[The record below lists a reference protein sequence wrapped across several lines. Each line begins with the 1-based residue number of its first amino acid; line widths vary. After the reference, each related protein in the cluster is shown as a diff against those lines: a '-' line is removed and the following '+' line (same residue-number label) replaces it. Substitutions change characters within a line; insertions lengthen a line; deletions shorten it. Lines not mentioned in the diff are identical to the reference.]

1 MNQRGERIMTN
12 VNLGAM
18 PASSGNNRTHKEG
31 AMRRMLVPTLRWG
44 AILAGVAA
52 GLSTQLLL
60 AMLGLAS
67 GLSLTQLSEGV
78 APGSG
83 TLLWSVLSLLVAAV
97 VGSYV
102 AGRVSGL
109 SRKTDGILHGVVTWS
124 VSTLLFMLMATSL
137 GGTLIS
143 GIFYDVG
150 QGTAT
155 SNQVTSSI
163 GFVGMLNRQ
172 IGSNLTPQD
181 FRVLQDDILT
191 GKRDTAIS
199 LLTTRSGLRTDKAA
213 AIVDQALILSG
224 QSLLASSE
232 ARANAEQSIKSAS
245 LVAWS
250 VFLAT
255 ALSLIASIFGGLFGA
270 TTATRVTW
278 EDNSAIVKPAF

>member
-1 MNQRGERIMTN
+1 
-12 VNLGAM
+12 M
-18 PASSGNNRTHKEG
+18 PASSGNNRTNKEG
-31 AMRRMLVPTLRWG
+31 KTRRILVPTLRWG

-83 TLLWSVLSLLVAAV
+83 TLLWSILSLLVAAV

-124 VSTLLFMLMATSL
+124 VSTLLFVLMATSL
-137 GGTLIS
+137 GGTLLS
-143 GIFYDVG
+143 GIFYDIG
-150 QGTAT
+150 QGSAA
-155 SNQVTSSI
+155 SNQAASSI
-163 GFVGMLNRQ
+163 GFIGMLNRQ
-172 IGSNLTPQD
+172 IGSNLSPQD
-181 FRVLQDDILT
+181 FRVLQEDILT

-199 LLTTRSGLRTDKAA
+199 FLTTRSGLRTDKAT

-250 VFLAT
+250 VFLAA

>member
-1 MNQRGERIMTN
+1 MTT

-18 PASSGNNRTHKEG
+18 PAPAANNRTNKESV
-31 AMRRMLVPTLRWG
+31 ARRILVPTLRWG

-67 GLSLTQLSEGV
+67 GLSLTNLSEGV

-83 TLLWSVLSLLVAAV
+83 TLIWSVLSLLVAAL

-109 SRKTDGILHGVVTWS
+109 SRKTDGVLHGVVTWS
-124 VSTLLFMLMATSL
+124 VSTLLFMMMATSVS
-137 GGTLIS
+137 GTLLS
-143 GIFYDVG
+143 GIFYDIG
-150 QGTAT
+150 QSSVA
-155 SNQVTSSI
+155 SNQAASST
-163 GFVGMLNRQ
+163 GFAGMLNRQ
-172 IGSNLTPQD
+172 IGSNLSPQD
-181 FRVLQDDILT
+181 FRILQDDILS

-199 LLTTRSGLRTDKAA
+199 FLTSRSGLRTDKAA
-213 AIVDQALILSG
+213 KIVDQALILSG

-232 ARANAEQSIKSAS
+232 ARTNAEQSIKTAS
-245 LVAWS
+245 VVAWS

-278 EDNSAIVKPAF
+278 EDNSTIVKPSF

>member
-1 MNQRGERIMTN
+1 MNSRGERIMTN
-12 VNLGAM
+12 ANLGAM
-18 PASSGNNRTHKEG
+18 PASSGNNRTYKEG
-31 AMRRMLVPTLRWG
+31 ATRRILVPTLRWG

-109 SRKTDGILHGVVTWS
+109 SRKTDGLLHGLVTWS
-124 VSTLLFMLMATSL
+124 VSTLLFVLMATSL

-172 IGSNLTPQD
+172 IGSNLSPQD

-224 QSLLASSE
+224 KSLLASSE

-270 TTATRVTW
+270 TTSTRVTW

>member
-1 MNQRGERIMTN
+1 MTN

-18 PASSGNNRTHKEG
+18 PASSGNNRTNKEG
-31 AMRRMLVPTLRWG
+31 ATRRILVPTLRWG

-52 GLSTQLLL
+52 GLSSQLLL

-78 APGSG
+78 TPGSG
-83 TLLWSVLSLLVAAV
+83 TLLWSILSLLIAAV

-109 SRKTDGILHGVVTWS
+109 SRKTDGMLHGLVTWS
-124 VSTLLFMLMATSL
+124 VSTLLFVLMATSL

-143 GIFYDVG
+143 GIFYDIG
-150 QGTAT
+150 QGSVA
-155 SNQVTSSI
+155 SNQAASSI

-172 IGSNLTPQD
+172 IGSNLSPQD
-181 FRVLQDDILT
+181 FRLLQDDILT

-213 AIVDQALILSG
+213 SIVDQALILSG

-232 ARANAEQSIKSAS
+232 ARSNAEQSIRAAS

-278 EDNSAIVKPAF
+278 EDKSAIVKPAF

>member
-1 MNQRGERIMTN
+1 MTN

-31 AMRRMLVPTLRWG
+31 TTRRILVPTLRWG

-83 TLLWSVLSLLVAAV
+83 TLLWSILSLLVAAV

-124 VSTLLFMLMATSL
+124 VSTLLFVLMATSL

-143 GIFYDVG
+143 GIFYDIG
-150 QGTAT
+150 QGSAA
-155 SNQVTSSI
+155 SNQAASSI

-172 IGSNLTPQD
+172 IGSNLSPQD
-181 FRVLQDDILT
+181 FRVLQEDILS

-199 LLTTRSGLRTDKAA
+199 FLTTRSGLRTDKAA

-232 ARANAEQSIKSAS
+232 ARVNAEQSIKAAS

-250 VFLAT
+250 VFLAA

-278 EDNSAIVKPAF
+278 EDNSTIVKPAF

>member
-1 MNQRGERIMTN
+1 MTN

-31 AMRRMLVPTLRWG
+31 TTRRILVPTLRWG

-83 TLLWSVLSLLVAAV
+83 TLLWSILSLLVAAV

-124 VSTLLFMLMATSL
+124 VSTLLFVLMATSL

-143 GIFYDVG
+143 GIFYDIG
-150 QGTAT
+150 QGSAA
-155 SNQVTSSI
+155 SNQAASSI

-172 IGSNLTPQD
+172 IGSNLSPQD
-181 FRVLQDDILT
+181 FRVLQEDILS

-199 LLTTRSGLRTDKAA
+199 FLTTRSGLRTDKAA

-224 QSLLASSE
+224 QSLLASTE
-232 ARANAEQSIKSAS
+232 ARANAEQSIKAAS

-270 TTATRVTW
+270 TTATRATW
-278 EDNSAIVKPAF
+278 EDNSTIVKPAF

>member
-1 MNQRGERIMTN
+1 MTN
-12 VNLGAM
+12 VNLGAV
-18 PASSGNNRTHKEG
+18 PASSGNNRTNKEG
-31 AMRRMLVPTLRWG
+31 ATRRILVPTLRWG

-52 GLSTQLLL
+52 GLSSQLLL

-83 TLLWSVLSLLVAAV
+83 TLLWSILSLLIAAV

-109 SRKTDGILHGVVTWS
+109 SRKTDGMLHGLVTWS
-124 VSTLLFMLMATSL
+124 VSTLLFVLMATSL

-143 GIFYDVG
+143 GIFYDIG
-150 QGTAT
+150 QGSVA
-155 SNQVTSSI
+155 SNQAASSI

-181 FRVLQDDILT
+181 FRLLQDDILT

-213 AIVDQALILSG
+213 SIVDQALILSG

-232 ARANAEQSIKSAS
+232 ARSNAEQSIRAAS

>member
-1 MNQRGERIMTN
+1 MTN

-18 PASSGNNRTHKEG
+18 PASSGNNRTNKEG
-31 AMRRMLVPTLRWG
+31 ATRRILVPTLRWG

-52 GLSTQLLL
+52 GLSSQLLL

-78 APGSG
+78 TPGSG
-83 TLLWSVLSLLVAAV
+83 TLLWSILSLLVAAV

-109 SRKTDGILHGVVTWS
+109 SRKTDGILHGLVTWS
-124 VSTLLFMLMATSL
+124 VSTLLFVLMATSL

-143 GIFYDVG
+143 GIFYDIG
-150 QGTAT
+150 QGSVA
-155 SNQVTSSI
+155 SNQAASSI

-181 FRVLQDDILT
+181 FRLLQDDILT

-213 AIVDQALILSG
+213 SIVDQALILSG

-232 ARANAEQSIKSAS
+232 ARSNAEQSIRAAS

>member
-1 MNQRGERIMTN
+1 MTN
-12 VNLGAM
+12 ANLGAM

-31 AMRRMLVPTLRWG
+31 ATRRILVPTLRWG

-109 SRKTDGILHGVVTWS
+109 SRKTDGVLHGLVTWS
-124 VSTLLFMLMATSL
+124 VSTLLFVLMATSL

-150 QGTAT
+150 QGASA
-155 SNQVTSSI
+155 SNQATSSI

-172 IGSNLTPQD
+172 IGSNLSPQD

-270 TTATRVTW
+270 TTSTRVTW

>member
-1 MNQRGERIMTN
+1 MTN

-31 AMRRMLVPTLRWG
+31 ATRRILVPTLRWG

-78 APGSG
+78 APGSS
-83 TLLWSVLSLLVAAV
+83 TLLWSILSLLVAAV

-109 SRKTDGILHGVVTWS
+109 SRKTDGILHGLVTWS
-124 VSTLLFMLMATSL
+124 VSTLLFVLMATSL

-155 SNQVTSSI
+155 SNQAASSI

-172 IGSNLTPQD
+172 IGSNLSPQD
-181 FRVLQDDILT
+181 FRVLQEDILS

-199 LLTTRSGLRTDKAA
+199 FLTTRSGLRTDKAA

-224 QSLLASSE
+224 QSLLASTE
-232 ARANAEQSIKSAS
+232 ARANAEQSIKAAS

-250 VFLAT
+250 VFLVDCLA
-255 ALSLIASIFGGLFGA
+255 
-270 TTATRVTW
+270 RPQQP
-278 EDNSAIVKPAF
+278 E